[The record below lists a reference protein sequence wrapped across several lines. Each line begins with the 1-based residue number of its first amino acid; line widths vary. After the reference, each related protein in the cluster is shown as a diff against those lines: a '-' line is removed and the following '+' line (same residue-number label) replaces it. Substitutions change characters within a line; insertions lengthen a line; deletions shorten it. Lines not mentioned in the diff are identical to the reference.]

1 MPPAPDART
10 VRLEIPA
17 RPEYVGL
24 ARLALAAVCRLAPF
38 TPADVADL
46 KLAITEA
53 AGELLGGG
61 DEAQYREEGGKDGQA
76 RLGFAFGLEE
86 RRLTLEVT
94 GARPRG
100 MLTEEHALGRAIVE
114 ATVNEW
120 DYAERA
126 TRLVKYL

>member
-1 MPPAPDART
+1 MPPAPEGQT

-17 RPEYVGL
+17 RPEYIGL
-24 ARLALAAVCRLAPF
+24 ARLALAAVCRLASF

-53 AGELLGGG
+53 AGELIGTG
-61 DEAQYREEGGKDGQA
+61 DGPQDEEAAGEDRRG

-86 RRLTLEVT
+86 RRLTLEVS

-100 MLTEEHALGRAIVE
+100 RLTEEHELGRAIVE